1 EEEVPDC
8 DISFLERVLLFL
20 RWMGYIR
27 VSSIL
32 PMAIEA
38 YLHSVRPVSS
48 TDDGEDRRIYA
59 MYDENRRLKMLRL
72 AALQA
77 LVAIRDHERQI
88 RFIEKYFTVESAD
101 DVLEVIEGAVVEVD
115 PKHPLIQELRHA
127 ALQELERKLSD
138 EQRAVYHASVH
149 RSIVVVAGPGS
160 GKTHTLLLRLARLI
174 HEENVDPASILVL
187 AYNRA
192 VVAEIKHRLNSLLG
206 KLGYRS

>member
-1 EEEVPDC
+1 LRIDKRVRKNATSYRNLQESFVRQHHALAGRLLRRIQAAQKTGTSINLIDLLIEEEVPDF

-77 LVAIRDHERQI
+77 LVEIRDHERQI
-88 RFIEKYFTVESAD
+88 RFI
-101 DVLEVIEGAVVEVD
+101 
-115 PKHPLIQELRHA
+115 
-127 ALQELERKLSD
+127 
-138 EQRAVYHASVH
+138 
-149 RSIVVVAGPGS
+149 
-160 GKTHTLLLRLARLI
+160 
-174 HEENVDPASILVL
+174 
-187 AYNRA
+187 
-192 VVAEIKHRLNSLLG
+192 
-206 KLGYRS
+206 